1 MTSLS
6 LNSIRY
12 APFGSSTDH
21 GPTFSIAKLTALLLL
36 SNARKLVKHCLTRS
50 TTKARP
56 TVAAGAQT
64 AAKDHKQQQQQHK
77 QQQQQHKQQQQQLK
91 QQQKQHKQ
99 QQQQQHSSRSIQLR

>member
-21 GPTFSIAKLTALLLL
+21 GPTFPIAKLTALLLL

-64 AAKDHKQQQQQHK
+64 AAKEAQTAATAAQTAATAAQTAAKAAQTAATAAA
-77 QQQQQHKQQQQQLK
+77 
-91 QQQKQHKQ
+91 
-99 QQQQQHSSRSIQLR
+99 